1 MKYEEIKIGDVF
13 DFLGGEETVISKN
26 DKYRFIVTIDSEETP
41 STWSENELHQLK
53 PIQKQLP
60 EEGLLVSKNGTIV
73 YRTGELS
80 GYGFYSNGNYE
91 NLDGEWG
98 EWTFDGYIAQ
108 WRKATKQEEEIFIEM
123 LKKECESRGLY
134 EDTKIE
140 NHAQGYGENL
150 NTNYF
155 YPNANLKAIHN
166 KNGQIFY
173 KGKFATPLKEETTL
187 ELVSKA
193 VKEKNNLLIEQ
204 TESGIIILTP
214 IKK

>member
-1 MKYEEIKIGDVF
+1 M
-13 DFLGGEETVISKN
+13 
-26 DKYRFIVTIDSEETP
+26 
-41 STWSENELHQLK
+41 ST
-53 PIQKQLP
+53 
-60 EEGLLVSKNGTIV
+60 
-73 YRTGELS
+73 
-80 GYGFYSNGNYE
+80 NGNYE
-91 NLDGEWG
+91 NLDGELG

-140 NHAQGYGENL
+140 KHADGTSLTFPDRLEYEPAFNSKKGW
-150 NTNYF
+150 
-155 YPNANLKAIHN
+155 N

-173 KGKFATPLKEETTL
+173 KGKFATPRKETTL
-187 ELVSKA
+187 EQVSKA
-193 VKEKNNLLIEQ
+193 VKEIDNFLIEQ